1 MNDLEL
7 SRSRGLPSLSWQ
19 QLLILSALVALLAA
33 LGFVFIRHLVDFPV
47 YYAAGRSLISGRT
60 DLYAP
65 DFASGPTMDYRYPPF
80 FIASL
85 IPLWYLPYGLAAYTW
100 HVLGVVAIMACCW
113 ATSQAL
119 SLNRQV
125 SHGSAGDDHQHRQ
138 DRHSTRTW

>member
-60 DLYAP
+60 DLYAG
-65 DFASGPTMDYRYPPF
+65 DFAKGPTMDYRYPPF
-80 FIASL
+80 FLVAL
-85 IPLWYLPYGLAAYTW
+85 VPLWQLPYQLSAYVWYILQLLALA
-100 HVLGVVAIMACCW
+100 ACCW
-113 ATSQAL
+113 VVLEVLKRGSHSQL
-119 SLNRQV
+119 SVGSV
-125 SHGSAGDDHQHRQ
+125 SDPDSA
-138 DRHSTRTW
+138 